1 MPEPKKRRRLSKLKL
16 NEISIVPEGMNDHAR
31 VVLFKAKGKAAC
43 ADCPSP
49 EECAA
54 GGCGMDAAFAEGVR
68 KAMSGDDDAA
78 EIIAEQV
85 RRLDA
90 DAAAEF
96 WTALTSL
103 VPQTAV
109 AKSLAGL
116 AADHPG
122 DSTMTLDEIKA
133 ALAAAETKLATLETS
148 VAKGAADVAAR
159 DAEITAL
166 KAEIAKLKPGQ
177 TEEEFLKGLP
187 EAVRK
192 RFEDQERVN
201 KENAAVLAA
210 MVEAQETTAIV
221 AKVKGFGTPDPDK
234 VATVIYRIR
243 KGTAKP
249 EDADTLEAV
258 LKSAG
263 AIAKA
268 AGGTNLRVV
277 GGAVATEAGST
288 DAVTILKGKA
298 VEFKT
303 ADPKLTD
310 EQAFVK
316 AAAANPSLYAEY
328 QKAAKLGII
337 GAVAAG

>member
-31 VVLFKAKGKAAC
+31 VVLFKAKGRGTC

-49 EECAA
+49 DECAT

-78 EIIAEQV
+78 EIIAEQA
-85 RRLDA
+85 RRLDE

-96 WTALTSL
+96 LTALSSL

-122 DSTMTLDEIKA
+122 DSVMTLDEIKA
-133 ALAAAETKLATLETS
+133 ALTAAETKLATLEGEI
-148 VAKGAADVAAR
+148 AKGGAAAAAK
-159 DAEITAL
+159 DAEIVAL

-192 RFEDQERVN
+192 RFEEQERVN
-201 KENAAVLAA
+201 KENAAVLAT
-210 MVEAQETTAIV
+210 MVENQETTAIV

-234 VATVIYRIR
+234 AAVVLYRIR

-249 EDADTLEAV
+249 EDADALEAI

-268 AGGTNLRVV
+268 AGSGTTSLRVV
-277 GGAVATEAGST
+277 GGADAG
-288 DAVTILKGKA
+288 DGAEPMAVLKGKA
-298 VEFKT
+298 AEFKAKEPT
-303 ADPKLTD
+303 LTD

-316 AAAANPSLYAEY
+316 AAASDPKLYVEY
-328 QKAAKLGII
+328 QKAKGLGIL
-337 GAVAAG
+337 GAIAS